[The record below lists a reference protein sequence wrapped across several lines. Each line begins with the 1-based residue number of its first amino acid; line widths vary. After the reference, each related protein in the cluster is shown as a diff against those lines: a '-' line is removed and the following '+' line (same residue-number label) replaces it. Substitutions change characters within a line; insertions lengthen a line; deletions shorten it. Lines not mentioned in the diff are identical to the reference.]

1 MIFLQLLEE
10 MISTVDPEQCAEVF
24 ISDKPANSS
33 EMVLILINKDC
44 NDLCYTVCI
53 SQDVLTGSL

>member
-1 MIFLQLLEE
+1 
-10 MISTVDPEQCAEVF
+10 MISTVDSEQCAEVF
-24 ISDKPANSS
+24 ISADKPANSS
-33 EMVLILINKDC
+33 EMVLILINKDY